1 MPVTQLETG
10 MVFKGAKNLII
21 TPYTAS
27 DTLGTT
33 SYDIRSIVADS
44 ISIEQDDNTVNSKDA
59 EFFDTPLIE
68 NTQLGKFQ
76 FSATCIDM
84 QNTIMQKLFGCTV
97 TDGGIVTFPSSYEDL
112 YVLARI
118 VFVDSES
125 NDIIIPK
132 LRLNSKLVIGTL
144 KTGSAEGTIQGTA
157 HLTKVASA
165 SAGTG
170 AVETSMFM
178 AATTAVGGTSS
189 WFIKSGSSYVAIDY

>member
-1 MPVTQLETG
+1 MSVTQVETG

-27 DTLGTT
+27 DTLGTD

-84 QNTIMQKLFGCTV
+84 QNTIMTKLFGCTV
-97 TDGGIVTFPSSYEDL
+97 NGDIVTFPSSYKDL

-118 VFVDSES
+118 VFVDTES

-157 HLTKVASA
+157 HLTSVATSA
-165 SAGTG
+165 AGAG

-178 AATTAVGGTSS
+178 APTTASGNST
-189 WFIKSGSSYVAIDY
+189 WFIKSGNAYAAVEY